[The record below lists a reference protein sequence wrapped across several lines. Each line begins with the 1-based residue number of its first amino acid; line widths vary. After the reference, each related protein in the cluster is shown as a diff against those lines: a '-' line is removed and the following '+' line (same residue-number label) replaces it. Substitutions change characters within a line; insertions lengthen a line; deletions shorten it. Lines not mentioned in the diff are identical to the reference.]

1 MAQHEF
7 SLKHGLPFGKGDE
20 AEPQYD
26 VLMSECR
33 PGDLIDARMES
44 QLLVSTPEGYRYVL
58 SPEHVAINILRRQ
71 IRRIGKIQGPLS
83 LHQLKSLEME
93 DYERLVNEAE
103 NLDTALFAE
112 RLSDRG
118 RPDDASGQP

>member
-7 SLKHGLPFGKGDE
+7 NLKHGLPYGKGDE

-26 VLMSECR
+26 VLMCEVS
-33 PGDLIDARMES
+33 PGDLIDARTES

-58 SPEHVAINILRRQ
+58 SPEHVSVNLLRRQ

-83 LHQLKSLEME
+83 ISQLKSLQME

-103 NLDTALFAE
+103 KLDSALFAE

-118 RPDDASGQP
+118 RSDEAPGQD